1 VKASLY
7 AVDNRLRPFGSQGEL
22 AQPVEGAVSYMKTT
36 AGVWEMQSF
45 LKARCVAGD
54 VARGDEVTAHI
65 EREIM
70 ERASREDVAR
80 AVLEMRSRLLAQSEM
95 EGGRRIDIKK
105 GEGGL
110 VAVQFVIQALQ
121 LRHGIPSPPLKRTT
135 RLLATL
141 RSAGVLD
148 AATYRVLF
156 TGFRFLR
163 RLEHHL
169 RLVHGRALSALP
181 ENDDALDEIAA
192 AMGYERIEEIVPRDR
207 LRSDVS
213 RTRRRIESAF
223 RRLIDEPPRTEPAAI
238 P

>member
-1 VKASLY
+1 
-7 AVDNRLRPFGSQGEL
+7 
-22 AQPVEGAVSYMKTT
+22 
-36 AGVWEMQSF
+36 
-45 LKARCVAGD
+45 
-54 VARGDEVTAHI
+54 
-65 EREIM
+65 
-70 ERASREDVAR
+70 
-80 AVLEMRSRLLAQSEM
+80 
-95 EGGRRIDIKK
+95 
-105 GEGGL
+105 
-110 VAVQFVIQALQ
+110 VIQALQ

-141 RSAGVLD
+141 RGAGVLD

-156 TGFRFLR
+156 TGFQFLR

-181 ENDDALDEIAA
+181 ENDDALDELAA
-192 AMGYERIEEIVPRDR
+192 AMGYEPKEGLAPRDR

-223 RRLIDEPPRTEPAAI
+223 RRLIDDLPREGTAAI